1 MSSSAM
7 RNLHTTLTG
16 LILATA
22 ACTGPG
28 AAPEPP
34 VLKVTSPQR
43 SLVQGGA
50 GAITVTGKVEPGITG
65 AAVEKVMVNGVQAT
79 LGADG
84 SFTALVNVDA
94 GATLIST
101 VAKAEDGGEA
111 EDVRAVHAGDLR
123 AVGSNVERAV
133 AASISTESFAKI
145 SQAAGTFVKGL
156 DIGAMLA
163 PMQPMVQSGGGPD
176 CLYVHGFIDGLTF
189 SDIGI
194 SLVPQQGG
202 IAFRAQIDG
211 LDVPGHA
218 NYAVSCADGSSNFR
232 VKAQRIVVAG
242 TLLVSPKGTE
252 GFDTDLV
259 DQDVQITGLDIQAD
273 GIPGTIIDMMDLDQK
288 IQGIVAKGA
297 ELAMEPM
304 LNKALGGL
312 AGPKTLDVM
321 GHSMTMEVAPADV
334 LFDTTGGLVVVDMK
348 AAIAGA
354 EGSPGFIYTDNG
366 MPNLEANDGFAIGLA
381 DDLANQMMAQ
391 VHALGALNMTLPK
404 EGGTF
409 DAANLS
415 LSLPP
420 MISADPTDGAMRV
433 VVGDI
438 LATFTHKG
446 TAVAKAAI
454 NVKMDVKVDS
464 AGNGYNVALVLG
476 QPVIKVNVLD
486 EVPNQTGFTD
496 ADLASAVEGGL
507 NAQIANISQLLTNI
521 PMPQVAGLQM
531 RNLTVGSDD
540 GYVMVRG
547 KFE

>member
-1 MSSSAM
+1 M
-7 RNLHTTLTG
+7 RTLHTTLTG

-43 SLVQGGA
+43 SLVQSGA
-50 GAITVTGKVEPGITG
+50 GAITVTGIAEPGITG
-65 AAVEKVMVNGVQAT
+65 AAVDKVMVNGVEAT

-84 SFTALVNVDA
+84 SFTAIVNVEA
-94 GATLIST
+94 GATLLST
-101 VAKAEDGGEA
+101 TAKAEDGGEA
-111 EDVRAVHAGDLR
+111 LDTRAIHAGELR
-123 AVGSNVERAV
+123 AVGTNVDRAV
-133 AASISTESFAKI
+133 AASISTESFASI
-145 SQAAGTFVKGL
+145 SKAAGTFVKGM

-163 PMQPMVQSGGGPD
+163 PMQPMVKSGGGPD

-189 SDIGI
+189 SDIQI

-218 NYAVSCADGSSNFR
+218 NYAVACADGSNNFR
-232 VKAQRIVVAG
+232 VKAQRIVVGG
-242 TLLVSPKGTE
+242 TLLVSPNGTA
-252 GFDTDLV
+252 GFETDLV
-259 DQDVQITGLDIQAD
+259 DQDVQITGLDIQAS
-273 GIPGTIIDMMDLDQK
+273 GIPGDIIDMLDLGTR
-288 IQGIVAKGA
+288 IQGIVAMGA

-304 LNKALGGL
+304 MNKAMGGL
-312 AGPKTLDVM
+312 AGPKTFDVM
-321 GHSMTMEVAPADV
+321 GHSMTMEAAPADI
-334 LFDTTGGLVVVDMK
+334 LFDQTGGLVVMDMK
-348 AAIAGA
+348 AMLAGA
-354 EGSPGFIYTDNG
+354 EGSKGFIYTDNG
-366 MPNLEANDGFAIGLA
+366 MPNLEAADGFAIGLA

-391 VHALGALNMTLPK
+391 VHALGLLNMSMPK

-409 DAANLS
+409 DNADLS

-420 MISADPTDGAMRV
+420 MISADPADGAMRV

-438 LATFTHKG
+438 MATFTHKG
-446 TAVAKAAI
+446 APMAKAAI
-454 NVKMDVKVDS
+454 NVKMDIQIDP

-476 QPVIKVNVLD
+476 QPEIKVNVVD
-486 EVPNQTGFTD
+486 EVENKTGFTD
-496 ADLASAVEGGL
+496 ADLAKAVEAGL
-507 NAQIANISQLLTNI
+507 KAQIDGISKLLTNI

-531 RNLTVGSDD
+531 RNLSVGSDD